1 MDRNTIVLGAMSG
14 SCAVHPRIARQRTE
28 LVLSQPFFGALALRL
43 AVREDQT
50 AKTFWVDGET
60 MGYNPDFLD
69 SLSDLEVRGIV
80 AHEVLHVAN
89 GHCWRQGARDPDRWN
104 DACDYAINPIVLSA
118 GMVLPKGALIDPRYT
133 GKSAEEIYGLL
144 TQEAKQKQQP
154 EQHPQS
160 QQSHSHQSQS
170 KPQPQPDTQG
180 QQPSTASTPSQPN
193 GKQGGPQAS
202 HPSQQPGPPSQPS
215 QQPSNSGCF
224 GEVRPY
230 KGADKPVKEAEWKV
244 AVIQAAKA
252 AAMRGKLP
260 GDLQAMSGEA
270 VRPVV
275 DWRAVLHR
283 FAQQS
288 APSDY
293 SFAVPNRRYLHL
305 GFYLPALH
313 TPAIGDAVFVRD
325 SSGSVFDETQAQFDA
340 EILSVFYSLKPARL
354 IVMDCDTRVTQVQ
367 IFERGDSPEIK
378 PVRGG
383 GGTAFV
389 DPFNRVAQDGMTPA
403 FIVYLTDMDGRFPA
417 VVPHFPVLWAS
428 TTPLARARKAPFG
441 ETVEVIC

>member
-1 MDRNTIVLGAMSG
+1 
-14 SCAVHPRIARQRTE
+14 
-28 LVLSQPFFGALALRL
+28 
-43 AVREDQT
+43 
-50 AKTFWVDGET
+50 
-60 MGYNPDFLD
+60 MGFNPAYLD
-69 SLSDLEVRGIV
+69 SLSDLEVRGVV

-104 DACDYAINPIVLSA
+104 DACDYAINPIVVSA
-118 GMVLPKGALIDPRYT
+118 GMVLPNGALIDPRYT

-144 TQEAKQKQQP
+144 TQEAKQKQQ
-154 EQHPQS
+154 
-160 QQSHSHQSQS
+160 QQ
-170 KPQPQPDTQG
+170 PQPQPQSPPQSPPQPDPQG
-180 QQPSTASTPSQPN
+180 QQQPSRPD
-193 GKQGGPQAS
+193 
-202 HPSQQPGPPSQPS
+202 QPS
-215 QQPSNSGCF
+215 QSNGTQGRPQAPQSGPQPSSNPGSF

-230 KGADKPVKEAEWKV
+230 KGPDQPVKEAEWKV
-244 AVIQAAKA
+244 AVTQAAKA

-260 GDLQAMSGEA
+260 GDLQAMAGAA
-270 VRPVV
+270 VRPIV

-288 APSDY
+288 SPSDY
-293 SFAVPNRRYLHL
+293 SFAMPNRRYLHL

-340 EILSVFYSLKPARL
+340 EILAVFHSLKPSRL

-367 IFERGDSPEIK
+367 IFERGDLPDIK
-378 PVRGG
+378 PLRGG

-403 FIVYLTDMDGRFPA
+403 FLVYLTDMDGRFPA
-417 VVPHFPVLWAS
+417 VAPHYPVLWAS

-441 ETVEVIC
+441 ETMEVIC

>member
-1 MDRNTIVLGAMSG
+1 MDRNDVVLGS
-14 SCAVHPRIARQRTE
+14 SAVHPRIARQRTE

-43 AVREDQT
+43 NVREDPS
-50 AKTFWVDGET
+50 AKTLWVDGET
-60 MGYNPDFLD
+60 LGYNPTYMET
-69 SLSDLEVRGIV
+69 LSDLEVRGVV

-118 GMVLPKGALIDPRYT
+118 GMVLPKGALVDPRYT

-144 TQEAKQKQQP
+144 TQEAKQKQQ
-154 EQHPQS
+154 
-160 QQSHSHQSQS
+160 
-170 KPQPQPDTQG
+170 
-180 QQPSTASTPSQPN
+180 QQPLPGPQDQQQPN
-193 GKQGGPQAS
+193 GKRAPNPGGQNGTAPGQSTGDQPA
-202 HPSQQPGPPSQPS
+202 HPGS
-215 QQPSNSGCF
+215 F

-230 KGADKPVKEAEWKV
+230 KRPDKPVKEAEWKV
-244 AVIQAAKA
+244 AVTQAAKA

-260 GDLQAMSGEA
+260 GDLQAMAREA

-288 APSDY
+288 SPSDY
-293 SFAVPNRRYLHL
+293 SFAAPNRRYLHL
-305 GFYLPALH
+305 GFYLPSLH
-313 TPAIGDAVFVRD
+313 TPAVGDAVFVRD

-340 EILSVFYSLKPARL
+340 EILAVFHSLKPARL

-389 DPFNRVAQDGMTPA
+389 DPFNRVAEDSMNPA
-403 FIVYLTDMDGRFPA
+403 FLVYLTDMVGRFPTVA
-417 VVPHFPVLWAS
+417 PHYPVLWAS

-441 ETVEVIC
+441 ETMEVIC

>member
-1 MDRNTIVLGAMSG
+1 MDRNDVVLGS
-14 SCAVHPRIARQRTE
+14 SAVHPRIARQRTE

-43 AVREDQT
+43 DVREDPS

-60 MGYNPDFLD
+60 LGYNPTYME
-69 SLSDLEVRGIV
+69 SLSDLEVRGVV

-104 DACDYAINPIVLSA
+104 DACDYAINPIVLSS
-118 GMVLPKGALIDPRYT
+118 GMVLPKGALVDPRYT

-144 TQEAKQKQQP
+144 TQEAKEKQQRP
-154 EQHPQS
+154 S
-160 QQSHSHQSQS
+160 QQHQQQ
-170 KPQPQPDTQG
+170 PQNQQQPQQPQPSPQDPQ
-180 QQPSTASTPSQPN
+180 QPN
-193 GKQGGPQAS
+193 GKQAPKPGGQSGTAPGQA
-202 HPSQQPGPPSQPS
+202 PADQQAKPGS
-215 QQPSNSGCF
+215 F

-230 KGADKPVKEAEWKV
+230 NGPDKPVKEAEWKV
-244 AVIQAAKA
+244 AVTQAAKA

-260 GDLQAMSGEA
+260 GDLQAMAGEA

-288 APSDY
+288 SPSDY
-293 SFAVPNRRYLHL
+293 SFATPNRRYLHL
-305 GFYLPALH
+305 GFYLPSLH

-340 EILSVFYSLKPARL
+340 EILAVFHSLKPARL
-354 IVMDCDTRVTQVQ
+354 VVMDCDTRVTQVQ

-389 DPFNRVAQDGMTPA
+389 DPFNRVADDGMNPA
-403 FIVYLTDMDGRFPA
+403 FLVYLTDMVGRFPTVA
-417 VVPHFPVLWAS
+417 PHYPVLWAS
-428 TTPLARARKAPFG
+428 TTPLTRARKAPFG
-441 ETVEVIC
+441 ETMEVIC

>member
-1 MDRNTIVLGAMSG
+1 MDRNDVVLGS
-14 SCAVHPRIARQRTE
+14 SAVHPRIARQRTE

-43 AVREDQT
+43 NVREDPS

-60 MGYNPDFLD
+60 LGYNPTYLE
-69 SLSDLEVRGIV
+69 SLSDLEVRGVV

-89 GHCWRQGARDPDRWN
+89 GHCWRQGARDRDRWN
-104 DACDYAINPIVLSA
+104 DACDYAINPIVLSS
-118 GMVLPKGALIDPRYT
+118 GMVLPKGALVDARYT

-144 TQEAKQKQQP
+144 TQEANEKQQKSP
-154 EQHPQS
+154 PKQPPQQQQPQS
-160 QQSHSHQSQS
+160 QQ
-170 KPQPQPDTQG
+170 P
-180 QQPSTASTPSQPN
+180 
-193 GKQGGPQAS
+193 
-202 HPSQQPGPPSQPS
+202 QPGPNGPPRPDDKQAPKPGGQDGAAPGQSPSDQAARPGS
-215 QQPSNSGCF
+215 F
-224 GEVRPY
+224 GEVRPF
-230 KGADKPVKEAEWKV
+230 KGPDKPVKEAEWKV
-244 AVIQAAKA
+244 AVTQAAKA

-260 GDLQAMSGEA
+260 GDLQAMAREA

-288 APSDY
+288 SPSDY
-293 SFAVPNRRYLHL
+293 SFAMPNRRYLHL

-340 EILSVFYSLKPARL
+340 EILAVFHSLKPARL

-389 DPFNRVAQDGMTPA
+389 DPFNRVAQDGLNPA
-403 FIVYLTDMDGRFPA
+403 FLVYLTDMDGRFPTVA
-417 VVPHFPVLWAS
+417 PHYPVLWAS
-428 TTPLARARKAPFG
+428 TTPLTRARKAPFG
-441 ETVEVIC
+441 ETMEVIC

>member
-1 MDRNTIVLGAMSG
+1 MDRTDVVLGS
-14 SCAVHPRIARQRTE
+14 SAVHPRIARQRTE

-43 AVREDQT
+43 SVREDPST
-50 AKTFWVDGET
+50 KTFWVDGET
-60 MGYNPDFLD
+60 LGYNPKYME
-69 SLSDLEVRGIV
+69 SLSDLEVRGVV

-104 DACDYAINPIVLSA
+104 DACDYAINPIVLSS
-118 GMVLPKGALIDPRYT
+118 GMVLPKGALVDPRYT

-144 TQEAKQKQQP
+144 TQEAKEKQQQP
-154 EQHPQS
+154 PL
-160 QQSHSHQSQS
+160 
-170 KPQPQPDTQG
+170 QPQPGPQD
-180 QQPSTASTPSQPN
+180 QQQPN
-193 GKQGGPQAS
+193 GGQAPKLGGENSTAPGQSPAD
-202 HPSQQPGPPSQPS
+202 QPAKPGS
-215 QQPSNSGCF
+215 F
-224 GEVRPY
+224 GEVRPFN
-230 KGADKPVKEAEWKV
+230 GPDKPVKEAEWKV
-244 AVIQAAKA
+244 AVTQAAKA

-260 GDLQAMSGEA
+260 GDLQAMAGEA

-275 DWRAVLHR
+275 DWRAVLYR

-288 APSDY
+288 SPSDY
-293 SFAVPNRRYLHL
+293 SFATPNRRYLHL

-313 TPAIGDAVFVRD
+313 TPAVGDAVFVRD

-340 EILSVFYSLKPARL
+340 EILAVFHSLKPARL

-389 DPFNRVAQDGMTPA
+389 DPFNRVAEDGMNPA
-403 FIVYLTDMDGRFPA
+403 FLVYLTDMVGRFPTVA
-417 VVPHFPVLWAS
+417 PHYPVLWAS
-428 TTPLARARKAPFG
+428 TTPLTRARKAPFG
-441 ETVEVIC
+441 ETMEVIC

>member
-28 LVLSQPFFGALALRL
+28 LVLSQPFFGALALL
-43 AVREDQT
+43 LTVREDPT

-118 GMVLPKGALIDPRYT
+118 GMVLPKGVLIDPRYT

-154 EQHPQS
+154 QPPQS
-160 QQSHSHQSQS
+160 QPKS
-170 KPQPQPDTQG
+170 QPQPDPQG
-180 QQPSTASTPSQPN
+180 QQQPSPPNQPSQSN
-193 GKQGGPQAS
+193 GKQGGPQA
-202 HPSQQPGPPSQPS
+202 PQPGQQTRPD
-215 QQPSNSGCF
+215 QQPSNPGSF

-230 KGADKPVKEAEWKV
+230 KGPDQPVKEAEWKV
-244 AVIQAAKA
+244 AVTQAAKA

-260 GDLQAMSGEA
+260 GDLQAMAGEA
-270 VRPVV
+270 VRPLV

-288 APSDY
+288 SPSDY
-293 SFAVPNRRYLHL
+293 SFAMPNRRYLHL

-313 TPAIGDAVFVRD
+313 TPTIGDAVFVRD

-340 EILSVFYSLKPARL
+340 EILLVFHSLKPARL

-367 IFERGDSPEIK
+367 VFERGDSPEIK

-389 DPFNRVAQDGMTPA
+389 EPFNRIVQDGMNPA
-403 FIVYLTDMDGRFPA
+403 FLVYLTDMDGRFPA
-417 VVPHFPVLWAS
+417 VAPHYPVLWAS

>member
-1 MDRNTIVLGAMSG
+1 MDRNDVVLGS
-14 SCAVHPRIARQRTE
+14 SAVHPRIARQRTE

-43 AVREDQT
+43 SVREDPS

-60 MGYNPDFLD
+60 LGYNPAYME
-69 SLSDLEVRGIV
+69 SLSDIEVRGVV

-104 DACDYAINPIVLSA
+104 DACDYAINPIVLSS
-118 GMVLPKGALIDPRYT
+118 GMVLPKGALVDPRYT

-144 TQEAKQKQQP
+144 TQEAKQKQQ
-154 EQHPQS
+154 
-160 QQSHSHQSQS
+160 QQQQQ
-170 KPQPQPDTQG
+170 QPQPGWQG
-180 QQPSTASTPSQPN
+180 QQQSDGGQAPNSGGQNGPTPGQS
-193 GKQGGPQAS
+193 
-202 HPSQQPGPPSQPS
+202 PGDQPS
-215 QQPSNSGCF
+215 RPGSF
-224 GEVRPY
+224 GEVRSY
-230 KGADKPVKEAEWKV
+230 KGPDKPVKEAEWKV
-244 AVIQAAKA
+244 AVTQAAKA

-260 GDLQAMSGEA
+260 GELQAMAGEA
-270 VRPVV
+270 VRPIV

-288 APSDY
+288 SPSDY
-293 SFAVPNRRYLHL
+293 SFAAPNRRYLHL

-325 SSGSVFDETQAQFDA
+325 SSGSLFDETQAQFDA
-340 EILSVFYSLKPARL
+340 EILAVFHSLKPARL
-354 IVMDCDTRVTQVQ
+354 IVMDCDIRVTQVQ
-367 IFERGDSPEIK
+367 IFERGDSPEII

-389 DPFNRVAQDGMTPA
+389 DPFNRVALDGMNPA
-403 FIVYLTDMDGRFPA
+403 FLVYLTDMVGRFPTVA
-417 VVPHFPVLWAS
+417 PHYPVLWAS

-441 ETVEVIC
+441 ETMEVIC

>member
-1 MDRNTIVLGAMSG
+1 MDRDTTVLGAMSSTG
-14 SCAVHPRIARQRTE
+14 AVHPRIARQRTE

-43 AVREDQT
+43 NVREDPT

-60 MGYNPDFLD
+60 LGYCPGYLD
-69 SLSDLEVRGIV
+69 SLSDLELRGVI

-89 GHCWRQGARDPDRWN
+89 GHCWRQGAGDPKRWN
-104 DACDYAINPIVLSA
+104 DACDYAINPIVLSS
-118 GMVLPKGALIDPRYT
+118 GMVLPKGLLVDPRYT

-144 TQEAKQKQQP
+144 TQDEKQKQNQPQPQPQAPEPQPQAPPLQQESSSGPPSQSNQKPGGSKRPQPGQQP
-154 EQHPQS
+154 EQPA
-160 QQSHSHQSQS
+160 
-170 KPQPQPDTQG
+170 D
-180 QQPSTASTPSQPN
+180 N
-193 GKQGGPQAS
+193 N
-202 HPSQQPGPPSQPS
+202 PGS
-215 QQPSNSGCF
+215 F

-230 KGADKPVKEAEWKV
+230 KGSDKPVKEAEWKV
-244 AVIQAAKA
+244 AVTQAAKA

-260 GDLQAMSGEA
+260 GDLQAMAGEA

-288 APSDY
+288 SPTDY
-293 SFAVPNRRYLHL
+293 SFAMPNRRYLHL

-313 TPAIGDAVFVRD
+313 TPAMGDAVFVRD

-340 EILSVFYSLKPARL
+340 EILTVFHSLKPARL

-367 IFERGDSPEIK
+367 IFERGDSPEIM

-383 GGTAFV
+383 GGTAFA
-389 DPFNRVAQDGMTPA
+389 DPFNRVAQDGMNPA
-403 FIVYLTDMDGRFPA
+403 FLVYLTDMVGKFPA
-417 VVPHFPVLWAS
+417 VGPHYAVLWAS

-441 ETVEVIC
+441 ETVEVMC

>member
-1 MDRNTIVLGAMSG
+1 MDRNDVVLGS
-14 SCAVHPRIARQRTE
+14 SAVHPRIARQRTE

-43 AVREDQT
+43 NVREDPT

-60 MGYNPDFLD
+60 LGYNPAYME
-69 SLSDLEVRGIV
+69 SLSDVEVRGVI

-104 DACDYAINPIVLSA
+104 DACDYAINSIVLSS
-118 GMVLPKGALIDPRYT
+118 GMVLPKGALVDPRYT

-144 TQEAKQKQQP
+144 TQEAKEKQQ
-154 EQHPQS
+154 QPQT
-160 QQSHSHQSQS
+160 QQQPPPQLQ
-170 KPQPQPDTQG
+170 PPQQQQPQPGPQD
-180 QQPSTASTPSQPN
+180 QQQPN
-193 GKQGGPQAS
+193 GGQAPKAGGQNGTAPGQSPGDQPA
-202 HPSQQPGPPSQPS
+202 HPGS
-215 QQPSNSGCF
+215 F

-230 KGADKPVKEAEWKV
+230 KGPDKPVKEAEWKV
-244 AVIQAAKA
+244 AATQAAKA

-260 GDLQAMSGEA
+260 GDLQAMAGEA
-270 VRPVV
+270 VRPIV

-288 APSDY
+288 SPSDY
-293 SFAVPNRRYLHL
+293 SFATPNRRYLHL

-340 EILSVFYSLKPARL
+340 EILAVFHSLKPARL
-354 IVMDCDTRVTQVQ
+354 IVMDCDTRVTQMQ

-378 PVRGG
+378 PARGG
-383 GGTAFV
+383 GGSVFI
-389 DPFNRVAQDGMTPA
+389 DPFNRVAKDRLNPA
-403 FIVYLTDMDGRFPA
+403 FLVYQTDMNGQFPA
-417 VVPHFPVLWAS
+417 IAPAYPVLWAS

-441 ETVEVIC
+441 ETVEMIC